1 MKPSMNRTSKIYVV
15 LLMLF
20 LYMPIFVLI
29 LFSFNE
35 NKSRSVW
42 TGFSLH
48 WYRELFSDQLIMT
61 SLKNTLIIAVLASVI
76 ALVLGTA
83 AALGIYSMRSR
94 WFKSVL
100 MNITY
105 MPILNPE
112 IVTGVSLLLLFVFG
126 MDAAAKVN
134 GLLGFHL
141 LPELGLGLGTLI
153 IAHVTF
159 CTPYVILN
167 VLPKLRQM
175 DRFVYEAALDLGC
188 SPALA
193 FFKVVIPEIM
203 PGMMTGFLMALTY
216 SIDDFVI
223 SYFVS
228 SATTQTLP
236 VTIGAMVRRR
246 ISPKINALSAIIFV
260 VVLSIL
266 ILYNLYSVRKEKQL
280 KKGGESFR

>member
-61 SLKNTLIIAVLASVI
+61 SLKNTLIIAVVASVI

-134 GLLGFHL
+134 
-141 LPELGLGLGTLI
+141 T
-153 IAHVTF
+153 
-159 CTPYVILN
+159 
-167 VLPKLRQM
+167 
-175 DRFVYEAALDLGC
+175 
-188 SPALA
+188 SPSA
-193 FFKVVIPEIM
+193 PPM
-203 PGMMTGFLMALTY
+203 
-216 SIDDFVI
+216 
-223 SYFVS
+223 S
-228 SATTQTLP
+228 S
-236 VTIGAMVRRR
+236 
-246 ISPKINALSAIIFV
+246 
-260 VVLSIL
+260 
-266 ILYNLYSVRKEKQL
+266 
-280 KKGGESFR
+280 

>member
-61 SLKNTLIIAVLASVI
+61 SLKNTLIIAVVASVI

-280 KKGGESFR
+280 KKGGESF